1 MTIASAIRLD
11 NHEVVMLDIEN
22 NPAGGGT
29 NYKGLWDAST
39 NTPFLSNGVGA
50 EGDYYEV
57 SVGGTVD
64 FGQGDILFIVGDTV
78 VYQNGIWGKGKES
91 VINDDEISTTT
102 TWSSSKILQVI
113 ETASTADVYTYKG
126 ETSVLPD
133 GTQETPNNKGDVWLL
148 TTDGLPY
155 WWDGDVWRRFGV
167 DAYTKAETDTL
178 LDGKVDKETGK
189 GLSKNDFTDVLKNK
203 LDGIEVGAEV
213 NTIESV
219 SVNNSPLTPD
229 ANKNVNVTVP
239 TKTSDITN
247 DSGFITT
254 SDLATVAET
263 GSYTD
268 LSDKPTLG
276 TASAKN
282 YTDNVRPGNHGLV
295 ESNAVYNAIINAV
308 SSIYTP
314 RGSLS
319 CAELTSALL
328 IEANVGNVYEMSD
341 SGTTSALFLQ
351 GAGVTINTGDN
362 VGIIKSGEND
372 IMFNLMA
379 NAFDLTDYQKKDLSS
394 PITVGG
400 VSQTT
405 VEGTLGAL
413 ANMIGSEGYVA
424 IPSGVVDCNALTG
437 KSGART
443 VYINNNELTTNIPN
457 AFYGF
462 VIVDRQGSRYNQELI
477 KTTANGV
484 EIYHRNTINGT
495 NWNAWEQ
502 VTFNSTVNDLQLTY
516 NGTTYPT
523 TSDLI
528 TQLTS
533 DIVARKHSSGTV
545 GGNIAITWT
554 GKSCITGSY
563 SIHDSGAGFVVL
575 DFENDQDGKNHCV
588 YYISSGSATGIT
600 WSKLAN
606 TSNFY
611 NLSSYGGY
619 ATGTK
624 LWWKIP
630 NLFVAGSDFT
640 YRTNVFLLSARESNG
655 TALLIVGDNG
665 SNTRSAK
672 IVNLSGNLDG
682 VTDFYFDDSTC
693 TLYYSIQ
700 WSRLQ
705 IVQLSG
711 QKINIVDAIQSSSSE
726 ASQYTAITPIK
737 IQAESDTGWITFNS
751 YLTYRKKNGIVYV
764 SVNTGSI
771 TTNANAGFDYGTLP
785 EGFRPSNQLCTGM
798 SGYGASVTNVTYGSC
813 QQWLR
818 ITTSGNV
825 NMVAG
830 LANTTYSETH
840 GFISY
845 PV

>member
-11 NHEVVMLDIEN
+11 NHEVIMLDIEN
-22 NPAGGGT
+22 SPAGGGT

-91 VINDDEISTTT
+91 VINDDEISATT

-113 ETASTADVYTYKG
+113 ETSSTADVYTYKG
-126 ETSVLPD
+126 ETAVLPD
-133 GTQETPNNKGDVWLL
+133 GTNNKGDVWLL

-155 WWDGDVWRRFGV
+155 WWDGDAWRRFGV

-178 LDGKVDKETGK
+178 LAGKVDEEAGK
-189 GLSKNDFTDVLKNK
+189 GLSTEDFTTAEKIK
-203 LDGIEVGAEV
+203 LAGIENGAEV

-219 SVNNSPLTPD
+219 SVNNVALTPD

-239 TKTSDITN
+239 TKTSDLTN
-247 DSGFITT
+247 DSNFVTT

-263 GSYTD
+263 GSYDD
-268 LSDKPTLG
+268 LTDKPTLG
-276 TASAKN
+276 TASAKD
-282 YTDNVRPGNHGLV
+282 YTDNVRPNNHNLV

-314 RGSLS
+314 RGNLT

-328 IEANVGNVYEMSD
+328 IDANVGNVYEMSD

-351 GAGVTINTGDN
+351 GAGFSINVGDN
-362 VGIIKSGEND
+362 VGIVKSGENE
-372 IMFNLMA
+372 ILFNLMA

-394 PITVGG
+394 PISVGG

-413 ANMIGSEGYVA
+413 ANMIGFDGYVA
-424 IPSGVVDCNALTG
+424 IPSGVVDCNALIG

-443 VYINNNELTTNIPN
+443 IYINNNELTTNIPS

-495 NWNAWEQ
+495 DWRA
-502 VTFNSTVNDLQLTY
+502 
-516 NGTTYPT
+516 
-523 TSDLI
+523 
-528 TQLTS
+528 
-533 DIVARKHSSGTV
+533 
-545 GGNIAITWT
+545 
-554 GKSCITGSY
+554 
-563 SIHDSGAGFVVL
+563 
-575 DFENDQDGKNHCV
+575 
-588 YYISSGSATGIT
+588 

-624 LWWKIP
+624 TWWKIP
-630 NLFVAGSDFT
+630 NLFVVGSDFT
-640 YRTNVFLLSARESNG
+640 YRTNVFLLSARESG
-655 TALLIVGDNG
+655 CLALLTIGDNG
-665 SNTRSAK
+665 SNTRTAK
-672 IVNLSGNLDG
+672 IIMLNGTLDG
-682 VTDFYFDDSTC
+682 VVDFYFDNSTC
-693 TLYYSIQ
+693 SLYYAIQ

-711 QKINIVDAIQSSSSE
+711 QKIDIADAIQSSSSE
-726 ASQYTAITPIK
+726 ATQYTAITPIK
-737 IQAESDTGWITFNS
+737 LQTESDTGWVTFNS
-751 YLTYRKKNGIVYV
+751 YITYRKKNGIVYL
-764 SVNTGSI
+764 SVDSDSI
-771 TTNANAGFDYGTLP
+771 TTNENAGFDFGIIP
-785 EGFRPSNQLCTGM
+785 AEIRPSRQLCVAM
-798 SGYGASVTNVTYGSC
+798 SGYGATAPTLTYGAC

-818 ITTSGNV
+818 VTSSGSV

-830 LANTTYSETH
+830 LVNTTYSETH